1 MNAKMMVMKNSE
13 VFVTLA
19 PVVVYD

>member
-1 MNAKMMVMKNSE
+1 MVMKNSE

-19 PVVVYD
+19 PVVMCD

>member
-1 MNAKMMVMKNSE
+1 MMVMKNSE